1 MVRKSAALAFILFLL
16 VACNFPLVR
25 GLATTP
31 TLSPTS
37 TPVIADTE
45 TPTQAPTE
53 TPLVPTEAP
62 AIATATAIPVSG
74 HIVYSCF
81 IDDNDDICIMNADGS
96 DQRQLTHNPATDFY
110 PSLSPDGKTILFS
123 SNRNGHFEI
132 YSMNVDGSNQTRL
145 TNNIGNLYA
154 PAFSPDGSQI
164 VFTNEGDHY
173 QHIWSMNRDGKNP
186 HPLTEGDNNNI
197 DPTWAPNGQAIAFVS
212 DRNGF
217 NQLFIMSA
225 DGSNPFAVTTDA
237 PYPSGRSSWSPD
249 MSTLAFYSGT
259 AAKLDRNIYL
269 VSPSGHNLR
278 QITDS
283 GDNLAPSFSPD
294 GNWIVFTS
302 YRDAINQVYIMLTDG
317 SNAQRLTFTSYSC
330 WQPRWG
336 P

>member
-1 MVRKSAALAFILFLL
+1 MVKKSTALVFILVLL
-16 VACNFPLVR
+16 LACNFPLAR
-25 GLATTP
+25 GLVTTP
-31 TLSPTS
+31 TLPQLPTTMATVTS
-37 TPVIADTE
+37 TLTVA
-45 TPTQAPTE
+45 ASAS
-53 TPLVPTEAP
+53 PLVPTMAP
-62 AIATATAIPVSG
+62 ATATATEIPVSG

-96 DQRQLTHNPATDFY
+96 DQHQLTHNPATDFY

-132 YSMNVDGSNQTRL
+132 YSMNIDGSNQTRL
-145 TNNIGNLYA
+145 TKNIGNLYA

-164 VFTNEGDHY
+164 VFTNEGVQY
-173 QHIWSMNRDGKNP
+173 QHIWVMNQDGKKP
-186 HPLTEGDNNNI
+186 HPLTQGDFNNI
-197 DPTWAPNGQAIAFVS
+197 DPIWAPNGQAIAFVS
-212 DRNGF
+212 DRNGY

-225 DGSNPFAVTTDA
+225 NGDAPFVVTTDA
-237 PYPSGRSSWSPD
+237 PYPNGRSSWSPD

-278 QITDS
+278 QITVS

-302 YRDAINQVYIMLTDG
+302 YRDAVNQVYIMHTNG
-317 SNAQRLTFTSYSC
+317 SGAQRLTFTLYSC

-336 P
+336 Q

>member
-1 MVRKSAALAFILFLL
+1 MVKKSAALAFILIILL
-16 VACNFPLVR
+16 ACNFPLVR

-31 TLSPTS
+31 TLPFTS

-45 TPTQAPTE
+45 TSIPVPTE
-53 TPLVPTEAP
+53 TPLIPTDMP
-62 AIATATAIPVSG
+62 ATATATAMPVNG

-81 IDDNDDICIMNADGS
+81 INENDDICIMNADGS

-132 YSMNVDGSNQTRL
+132 YKMGVDGSNQTRL
-145 TNNIGNLYA
+145 TKDIGNLYA
-154 PAFSPDGSQI
+154 PAFSPDGSLI
-164 VFTNEGDHY
+164 VFTNEGAQY
-173 QHIWSMNRDGKNP
+173 QHIWVMNQDGKKP
-186 HPLTEGDNNNI
+186 HPLTEGDFNNI

-217 NQLFIMSA
+217 NQLFVMSA

-237 PYPSGRSSWSPD
+237 PYPNGRNSWSPD
-249 MSTLAFYSGT
+249 LSTLAFYSGT

-269 VSPSGHNLR
+269 ISPSGHNLR
-278 QITDS
+278 QITQS

-302 YRDAINQVYIMLTDG
+302 YRDSVNQVYIMNTDG
-317 SNAQRLTFTSYSC
+317 SEVQRLTHTTYSC